1 MTKTVSTLA
10 IVLIC
15 FAAFANCWWEVGHMA
30 VTQIAEKRLKELG
43 QTDALEHMVQLVQA
57 FAPLSDGRSNTF
69 VEGAVWA
76 DDIKEY
82 NATYFDNYH
91 FTDIVYDPTFM
102 FVSMTDPQKD
112 VNSINVANSAIS
124 VLKTNKNALTF

>member
-1 MTKTVSTLA
+1 
-10 IVLIC
+10 
-15 FAAFANCWWEVGHMA
+15 MA